1 MGGLPKHV
9 GNRERKCQI
18 KRFSPRYEHL
28 LRLLVEGK
36 RVKDVAAATGFSR
49 EMISIIANSKIG
61 HDYLAALDKYL
72 FEEFLSG
79 HWKRFQNAHNRGTE
93 HKKG

>member
-9 GNRERKCQI
+9 SDGDRKYQI
-18 KRFSPRYEHL
+18 KRLSPRHVNA

-36 RVKDVAAATGFSR
+36 RIKDVAAATGFSR
-49 EMISIIANSKIG
+49 EMISMIANSKIG
-61 HDYLAALDKYL
+61 HDYLANLDAYL

-79 HWKRFQNAHNRGTE
+79 HWKCFQNTHNRGTE
-93 HKKG
+93 HNKV